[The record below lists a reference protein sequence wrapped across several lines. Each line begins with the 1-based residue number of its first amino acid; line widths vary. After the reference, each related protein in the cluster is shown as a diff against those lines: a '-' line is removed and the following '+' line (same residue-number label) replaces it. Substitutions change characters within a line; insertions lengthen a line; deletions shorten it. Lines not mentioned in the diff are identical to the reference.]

1 MEIASDL
8 VNSQKRT
15 VRGIEHPRTFVH
27 YYEISTYCMNKY
39 REGGGADVSDAL
51 LRLKCLVI

>member
-39 REGGGADVSDAL
+39 RESGGADVSDAL
-51 LRLKCLVI
+51 LR